1 MTDPMTDP
9 APHRRITDPEVLK
22 GLAQPIRQRLYRLL
36 LQFGPATGGSL
47 AKRLGADPGQISYHL
62 RELARRGFVE
72 DVPELARDLRERW
85 WQATPGST
93 TWSFLDFAEPEAR
106 AVADVVK
113 MQMVVDEFNR
123 LRRFEQ
129 GRDGWSE
136 AWRRAVMSSESFL
149 RLTPDE
155 LTELTTELQS
165 VLTRWS
171 EATTGRPREDG
182 RESVSLF
189 FHAFPER
196 DG

>member
-1 MTDPMTDP
+1 MTDP
-9 APHRRITDPEVLK
+9 APHRRITDPDVLR
-22 GLAQPIRQRLYRLL
+22 GLAQPFRPRLYRLL
-36 LQFGPATGGSL
+36 LQFGPATGGRL
-47 AKRLGADPGQISYHL
+47 AERLGADPGQVSYHL

-85 WQATPGST
+85 WRAVPGST

-113 MQMVVDEFNR
+113 AQSVIDQFHR
-123 LRRFEQ
+123 LRRFER
-129 GRDGWSE
+129 GRDDWAE
-136 AWRRAVMSSESFL
+136 DWRRAVLSSESFL

-155 LTELTTELQS
+155 LTALTRELRA
-165 VLTRWS
+165 VLTRWA
-171 EATTGRPREDG
+171 ETTRNRSREDG
-182 RESVSLF
+182 RESVSVF

>member
-1 MTDPMTDP
+1 
-9 APHRRITDPEVLK
+9 
-22 GLAQPIRQRLYRLL
+22 
-36 LQFGPATGGSL
+36 
-47 AKRLGADPGQISYHL
+47 
-62 RELARRGFVE
+62 
-72 DVPELARDLRERW
+72 LARDLRERW

>member
-1 MTDPMTDP
+1 MTDS
-9 APHRRITDPEVLK
+9 APHRRITDPDVLK
-22 GLAQPIRQRLYRLL
+22 ALAQPIRQRLYRLL

-47 AKRLGADPGQISYHL
+47 AGRLGADPGQVSYHL

-72 DVPELARDLRERW
+72 DVPELARDRRERW
-85 WQATPGST
+85 WKATPGST
-93 TWSFLDFAEPEAR
+93 AWSFLDFAEPEAR

-129 GRDGWSE
+129 GRDEWSE
-136 AWRRAVMSSESFL
+136 AWRRSVMSSESYL
-149 RLTPDE
+149 RLTPGELAE
-155 LTELTTELQS
+155 LTGELQS

-171 EATTGRPREDG
+171 EATRGRPREDD
-182 RESVSLF
+182 RESVSVF

-196 DG
+196 EE

>member
-1 MTDPMTDP
+1 M
-9 APHRRITDPEVLK
+9 RRITDPEVLK

-36 LQFGPATGGSL
+36 LQFGPATGGGL
-47 AKRLGADPGQISYHL
+47 AKRLGADPGQVSYHL

-72 DVPELARDLRERW
+72 DVPELARDRRERW
-85 WQATPGST
+85 WRAMPGST

-106 AVADVVK
+106 VVADVVK
-113 MQMVVDEFNR
+113 MQIVVDQFNR

-129 GRDGWSE
+129 GRDEWNE
-136 AWRRAVMSSESFL
+136 DWRRSVMSSESFL

-155 LTELTTELQS
+155 LAEVTGELQA

-171 EATTGRPREDG
+171 EATRGRPREGG

-196 DG
+196 EE